1 MTDVSRF
8 TGSRR
13 LGEGASFSLL
23 VFANVLLMA
32 STSAPSPIYPLYL
45 ERWGF
50 SVTILTVVFAVYV
63 AGLVAAL
70 LTVGSLSD
78 HLGRRP
84 VLVASLLVAAA
95 GTAIFWAAGGV
106 FSLVLARV
114 VQGIATGTATG
125 ALAAGLVEFSPEGR
139 PHVGPTMTAVGTSF
153 GLAIGGGLAGLLV
166 QMSPRPDAEIFPAL
180 TLAFVILAA
189 LVFAIPETAVVGR
202 AGGLAALRPRI
213 RIPRETRREFFAA
226 LPAIVAGWAITGLFL
241 ALAPSLVR
249 DVLHVRFGAAGGLS
263 ITVLFIANSAGG
275 LWAAR
280 RTAQGATLLGAVLLS
295 LGAAGLAAALVFASP
310 TVFIGGSIVS
320 GLGVGLTFNGTLR
333 GISGATTAKSRSEVF
348 SAAFVVSYVA
358 LGLPSLAA
366 GLAARAWGLETTSY
380 LYIAFIGALSVSA
393 TLHAGRHFASA
404 RTDQTLPSRLQS
416 PGEAA
421 DLRNDRTRR
430 PSAGTPLS
438 VREIA

>member
-1 MTDVSRF
+1 MNGVSRF
-8 TGSRR
+8 TGGRR
-13 LGEGASFSLL
+13 VGQGASFSVL

-45 ERWGF
+45 QRWGF
-50 SVTILTVVFAVYV
+50 SVTFLTVVFAVYV
-63 AGLVAAL
+63 AGLVGAL

-84 VLVASLLVAAA
+84 VLAASLLVAAA

-166 QMSPRPDAEIFPAL
+166 QVSPRPDAEIFPTL
-180 TLAFVILAA
+180 TLAFLVLAA
-189 LVFAIPETAVVGR
+189 LVFAIPETVVRR
-202 AGGLAALRPRI
+202 AGGRAALRPRI
-213 RIPRETRREFFAA
+213 RVPRETRREFFAA
-226 LPAIVAGWAITGLFL
+226 LPAIVAGWSVTGLFL

-280 RTAQGATLLGAVLLS
+280 RPARGATLLGAVLLS
-295 LGAAGLAAALVFASP
+295 LGAAGLAAALVSRPRPSSSVDRSSP
-310 TVFIGGSIVS
+310 G
-320 GLGVGLTFNGTLR
+320 
-333 GISGATTAKSRSEVF
+333 
-348 SAAFVVSYVA
+348 
-358 LGLPSLAA
+358 
-366 GLAARAWGLETTSY
+366 W
-380 LYIAFIGALSVSA
+380 
-393 TLHAGRHFASA
+393 ASA
-404 RTDQTLPSRLQS
+404 
-416 PGEAA
+416 
-421 DLRNDRTRR
+421 
-430 PSAGTPLS
+430 
-438 VREIA
+438 

>member
-1 MTDVSRF
+1 MNGVTRF
-8 TGSRR
+8 PGGRR
-13 LGEGASFSLL
+13 LGQNASFGVL

-45 ERWGF
+45 QRFGF
-50 SVTILTVVFAVYV
+50 SVTMLTLVFAVYV

-106 FSLVLARV
+106 VSLVLARV

-139 PHVGPTMTAVGTSF
+139 PQVGPTMTAAGTGF
-153 GLAIGGGLAGLLV
+153 GLALGGGLAGVLV
-166 QMSPRPDAEIFPAL
+166 QVSPRPDAAIFPAL
-180 TLAFVILAA
+180 TVAFVVLAA
-189 LVFAIPETAVVGR
+189 LVLAIPETVVRR
-202 AGGLAALRPRI
+202 AAGLAALRPRI
-213 RIPRETRREFFAA
+213 RVPRETRREFFAA
-226 LPAIVAGWAITGLFL
+226 LPAIVAGWSVTGLFL

-249 DVLHVRFGAAGGLS
+249 EVLHVRFGAAGGLS
-263 ITVLFIANSAGG
+263 ITMLFIANTAGG

-280 RTAQGATLLGAVLLS
+280 RPARSATLLGAALLS
-295 LGAAGLAAALVFASP
+295 LGAAGLAAALAVASP
-310 TVFIGGSIVS
+310 SVFIGASIVS

-333 GISGATTAKSRSEVF
+333 AISGATTAKSRSEVF
-348 SAAFVVSYVA
+348 SAAFVVSYAA

-366 GLAARAWGLETTSY
+366 GLAAPSSGLQNTTY
-380 LYIAFIGALSVSA
+380 LYLAFIGALSLSA
-393 TLHAGRHFASA
+393 ALHTGRHLTSRPDHSRPSRPWSPGQAAKRRDNHPRRTSA
-404 RTDQTLPSRLQS
+404 RTPLNVRQT
-416 PGEAA
+416 A
-421 DLRNDRTRR
+421 
-430 PSAGTPLS
+430 
-438 VREIA
+438 

>member
-1 MTDVSRF
+1 MNGVSRF
-8 TGSRR
+8 TGGRR
-13 LGEGASFSLL
+13 LGRGASFSLL

-45 ERWGF
+45 QRWGF

-63 AGLVAAL
+63 AGLVGAL

-106 FSLVLARV
+106 FSLVIARV

-139 PHVGPTMTAVGTSF
+139 PHLGPTMTAVGTE
-153 GLAIGGGLAGLLV
+153 LRAGHRRGSGRFARSGEPTSR
-166 QMSPRPDAEIFPAL
+166 MRRFFPAL
-180 TLAFVILAA
+180 TLAFVVLAV
-189 LVFAIPETAVVGR
+189 LVFAIPETVVRR

-213 RIPRETRREFFAA
+213 RVPRETRPEFFAA
-226 LPAIVAGWAITGLFL
+226 LPAIVAGWSLTGLFL

-280 RTAQGATLLGAVLLS
+280 RAARGATVLGAVLLS
-295 LGAAGLAAALVFASP
+295 LGAAGLAAALAFASP
-310 TVFIGGSIVS
+310 SVFIGGSIVS

-348 SAAFVVSYVA
+348 SAAFVVSYAA

-366 GLAARAWGLETTSY
+366 GLAAPVVGTGDHELPVHLVHRGAVLE
-380 LYIAFIGALSVSA
+380 
-393 TLHAGRHFASA
+393 RHPPCRPAPRL
-404 RTDQTLPSRLQS
+404 RT
-416 PGEAA
+416 
-421 DLRNDRTRR
+421 
-430 PSAGTPLS
+430 
-438 VREIA
+438 

>member
-1 MTDVSRF
+1 MNGVSRF
-8 TGSRR
+8 TGGRR
-13 LGEGASFSLL
+13 LGQGASFSVL

-45 ERWGF
+45 QRWGF
-50 SVTILTVVFAVYV
+50 SVTMLTVVFAVYV
-63 AGLVAAL
+63 AGLIGAL

-166 QMSPRPDAEIFPAL
+166 QVSPRPDAVIFPAL
-180 TLAFVILAA
+180 TLAFVVLAA
-189 LVFAIPETAVVGR
+189 LVFAIPETVVRRVGGR
-202 AGGLAALRPRI
+202 AALRPRI
-213 RIPRETRREFFAA
+213 RVPRETRREFFAA
-226 LPAIVAGWAITGLFL
+226 LPAIVAGWSVTGLFL

-249 DVLHVRFGAAGGLS
+249 DVLHVGFGAAGGLS
-263 ITVLFIANSAGG
+263 ITVLFIANSVGG

-280 RTAQGATLLGAVLLS
+280 RPARGATLLGAVLLS

-310 TVFIGGSIVS
+310 SVFIGGSIVS
-320 GLGVGLTFNGTLR
+320 GLGVGLTFNGALR

-348 SAAFVVSYVA
+348 SAAFVVSYAA

-366 GLAARAWGLETTSY
+366 GLAAPSWGLQTTSY
-380 LYIAFIGALSVSA
+380 LYIAFIGALSLSA
-393 TLHAGRHFASA
+393 TLHAGRHLAS
-404 RTDQTLPSRLQS
+404 RPDQSRPRRLQS
-416 PGEAA
+416 PGQAA
-421 DLRNDRTRR
+421 DRRDDRTRR
-430 PSAGTPLS
+430 TSARTPLS
-438 VREIA
+438 VREAA